1 MSIKVIAGTPAQ
13 SAMATAF
20 IQRHANSFSDLT
32 VEITLTRVRT
42 EKVEGFTISA
52 TKNGNQISAQ
62 VGLTLDHVLRYA
74 LNALKNWLDAGA
86 KDSLDLIDGP
96 DFPVRGV
103 VEGFYGKPWT
113 HTQKLKGIE
122 YFADFNM
129 NTYFLA
135 PKDDPLQ
142 RFNWRSPF
150 TEQYLKD
157 TAELIEH
164 GKLHG

>member
-1 MSIKVIAGTPAQ
+1 MTINVISGTLAQ
-13 SAMATAF
+13 SDMANAF
-20 IQRHANSFSDLT
+20 IQRHAKSFSGLT
-32 VEITLTRVRT
+32 VEIHLNRVRS

-74 LNALKNWLDAGA
+74 LNALKNWLDSGA
-86 KDSLDLIDGP
+86 RAPLILIDGP

-122 YFADFNM
+122 FFADFISN
-129 NTYFLA
+129 F
-135 PKDDPLQ
+135 
-142 RFNWRSPF
+142 FEIF
-150 TEQYLKD
+150 F
-157 TAELIEH
+157 
-164 GKLHG
+164 